1 MINEYENLLRDI
13 IIYHLGIDPLNYK
26 ISPERIQIWDAKKE
40 IESKRK
46 IGLVEDR
53 MIYYSD
59 FYDLKTI
66 IVKNWDAF
74 TPVFLN
80 KKRFEI
86 FFDEVERYRNSIA
99 HGRPLLKSQ
108 LLILEGILQDQKN
121 LRAIYHNKNEMK
133 DDYFIRINKVSDNLG
148 NSWTSSI
155 QVNKTP
161 LRVGDTYE
169 LLIEAVDPKNREIE
183 YEVSFTSSGHR
194 IVQNDNRFN
203 IEITP
208 NLIAQTTMLFI
219 SVRTPN
225 AEYKNENAF
234 QIVCTILPK

>member
-1 MINEYENLLRDI
+1 
-13 IIYHLGIDPLNYK
+13 
-26 ISPERIQIWDAKKE
+26 
-40 IESKRK
+40 
-46 IGLVEDR
+46 
-53 MIYYSD
+53 
-59 FYDLKTI
+59 
-66 IVKNWDAF
+66 
-74 TPVFLN
+74 
-80 KKRFEI
+80 
-86 FFDEVERYRNSIA
+86 
-99 HGRPLLKSQ
+99 
-108 LLILEGILQDQKN
+108 
-121 LRAIYHNKNEMK
+121 
-133 DDYFIRINKVSDNLG
+133 LG